1 MKVTRLFTP
10 LALLVGTALT
20 ISSCE
25 KKEDVAVKNEISEE
39 TLSQIQALGFST
51 SEAKTVEN
59 GVLVEGDILLTNE
72 MLASQPEYSML
83 RVGQEEQY
91 RTTNL
96 VNTSSGTRTITIRVS
111 STLPSAY
118 ITATDEL
125 IRRYNA
131 ENLRLRFSRVTS
143 GGNIVLSAAP
153 SGSSYLASAGF
164 PSGGNPYGQVSVNS
178 SAIGTANAS
187 TYIATILAHEVGH
200 CIGFRHTD
208 YAGRQYSCGGSAV
221 NEGASTV
228 GAVYIPGTP
237 TGNDPDS
244 WMLACIGSGA
254 NRPFNANDR
263 TALNYLY

>member
-1 MKVTRLFTP
+1 MKTLKVLAP
-10 LALLVGTALT
+10 LALLAATTLSL
-20 ISSCE
+20 SSCQE
-25 KKEDVAVKNEISEE
+25 KANVEVKNEVSEA
-39 TLSQIQALGFST
+39 TISQIKALGFT
-51 SEAKTVEN
+51 ATGAQKVEG

-72 MLASQPEYSML
+72 MLASKPDYSMV
-83 RVGQEEQY
+83 RVGQDEQY

-96 VNTSSGTRTITIRVS
+96 VGGLPRTITIRVAS
-111 STLPSAY
+111 SLPSAY

-131 ENLRLRFSRVTS
+131 ENLQLRFSRVTS

-164 PSGGNPYGQVSVNS
+164 PSGGNPYGSVSVNS
-178 SAIGTANAS
+178 AAIGTANAT

-208 YAGRQYSCGGSAV
+208 YMSRQYSCGGSAV

-237 TGNDPDS
+237 SGPDPNS

-254 NRPFNANDR
+254 NRPFNSNDR
-263 TALNYLY
+263 TALNYVY